1 MKYIEVKDYDA
12 PAGKEYDA
20 SSYPEPGIY
29 RDKLGQM
36 RIVYQLENV
45 TTQTMMYLG
54 KLSVAGEKMIVE
66 QRELVIDPIQAVQTS
81 FSANDILK
89 AIAISQNPSLALEL
103 TK

>member
-12 PAGKEYDA
+12 PTGKEYDING
-20 SSYPEPGIY
+20 YPEIGLY
-29 RDKLGQM
+29 RDRNGQL
-36 RIVYQLENV
+36 RIVYQLENSL
-45 TTQTMMYLG
+45 TPTMMYLG
-54 KLSVAGEKMIVE
+54 KLAVSAEKMIVE